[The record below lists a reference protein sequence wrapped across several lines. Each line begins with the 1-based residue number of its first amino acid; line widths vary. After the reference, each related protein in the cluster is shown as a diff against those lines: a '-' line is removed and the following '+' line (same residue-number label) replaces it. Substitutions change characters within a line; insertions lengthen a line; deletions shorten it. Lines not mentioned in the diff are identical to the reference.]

1 MQALIHYITNQNID
15 CIAVYDQ
22 MICDKYNVEIM
33 TVNSKK
39 ELCSVRLF

>member
-1 MQALIHYITNQNID
+1 MKNDQTRI
-15 CIAVYDQ
+15 CIFDDLYVEFQ